1 MLNFTVKRTFDI
13 IMATIGILVLWPFG
27 ILIAIAVILSS
38 RGPALFLQKRI
49 GRHGKMF
56 NCIKF
61 RTMYSEAS
69 RSGFITTA
77 SDKRITPLGKYLR
90 KFKLDEFPQLLNV
103 LTGKMSFVG
112 PRPDVP
118 GYADR
123 LEGEDRK
130 ILLLRPGITGPA
142 SIYFRNEEDLLA
154 GVRDPKTYNDQI
166 IWPQKVRLNKE
177 YLENWSF
184 WKDIGFI
191 LITIIPPL
199 NKWLKLVE
207 EPDFKS
213 RTGILEPRHNNNE
226 RFKA

>member
-1 MLNFTVKRTFDI
+1 MVNFTVKRTFDI
-13 IMATIGILVLWPFG
+13 IMATIGIIVLWPFG

-77 SDKRITPLGKYLR
+77 SDMRITPLGKYLR
-90 KFKLDEFPQLLNV
+90 KFKLDELPQLLNV

-154 GVRDPKTYNDQI
+154 GVRDPKAYNDQI
-166 IWPQKVRLNKE
+166 IWPQKVRLNKK

-213 RTGILEPRHNNNE
+213 RTGILETRHNNNE
-226 RFKA
+226 RL

>member
-1 MLNFTVKRTFDI
+1 MVNFWVKRTFDI
-13 IMATIGILVLWPFG
+13 IVAAIGIFALWPLG
-27 ILIAIAVILSS
+27 LLIAVAVVLSS
-38 RGPALFLQKRI
+38 PGPALFFQKRI
-49 GRHGKMF
+49 GRHGKIF

-61 RTMYSEAS
+61 RTMYSGAS
-69 RSGFITTA
+69 KGGSITAA
-77 SDKRITPLGKYLR
+77 SDIRITPLGKYLR
-90 KFKLDEFPQLLNV
+90 KFKLDELPQLLNV
-103 LTGKMSFVG
+103 MTGKMSFVG

-118 GYADR
+118 GYADK

-142 SIYFRNEEDLLA
+142 SIYFRNEEELLA
-154 GVRDPKTYNDQI
+154 GVQDPQAYNDKI

-199 NKWLKLVE
+199 NKWFSLVE
-207 EPDFKS
+207 EIRLGKP
-213 RTGILEPRHNNNE
+213 EE
-226 RFKA
+226 

>member
-1 MLNFTVKRTFDI
+1 MVNFWVKRTFDI
-13 IMATIGILVLWPFG
+13 IVATIGIFALWPLG
-27 ILIAIAVILSS
+27 LLIAVAVVLSS
-38 RGPALFLQKRI
+38 PGPALFFQKRI
-49 GRHGKMF
+49 GRHGKIF

-69 RSGFITTA
+69 RSGSITAA
-77 SDKRITPLGKYLR
+77 SDMRITPLGKYLR
-90 KFKLDEFPQLLNV
+90 KFKLDELPQLLNV
-103 LTGKMSFVG
+103 LTGKMSFIG

-130 ILLLRPGITGPA
+130 ILLLPPGITGPA
-142 SIYFRNEEDLLA
+142 SIYFRNEEELLA
-154 GVRDPKTYNDQI
+154 GVPDPQAYNDKI

-177 YLENWSF
+177 YLESWSF

-199 NKWLKLVE
+199 NKWFRLVE
-207 EPDFKS
+207 EI
-213 RTGILEPRHNNNE
+213 RLEKPE
-226 RFKA
+226 ECA

>member
-1 MLNFTVKRTFDI
+1 MVMFPAKRTFDI
-13 IMATIGILVLWPFG
+13 IMATIGIIVLWPLG
-27 ILIAIAVILSS
+27 LLIAIAIVLSS
-38 RGPALFLQKRI
+38 PGPALFLQKRI
-49 GRHGKMF
+49 GQHGKTF

-61 RTMYSEAS
+61 RTMYSGAFKS
-69 RSGFITTA
+69 SSITAA
-77 SDKRITPLGKYLR
+77 SDIRITPLGKYLR
-90 KFKLDEFPQLLNV
+90 KFKLDELPQLLNV

-142 SIYFRNEEDLLA
+142 SIYFRNEEVLLA
-154 GVRDPKTYNDQI
+154 EAQDPQAYNDKI
-166 IWPQKVRLNKE
+166 IWPKKVLLNKE

-191 LITIIPPL
+191 LITIIPLL

-207 EPDFKS
+207 DTK
-213 RTGILEPRHNNNE
+213 R
-226 RFKA
+226 

>member
-1 MLNFTVKRTFDI
+1 MVNFTVKRTFDI

>member
-1 MLNFTVKRTFDI
+1 MVNFWVKRTFDI
-13 IMATIGILVLWPFG
+13 IVATIGIFTLWPLG
-27 ILIAIAVILSS
+27 LLITVAVVLSS
-38 RGPALFLQKRI
+38 PGPALFFQKRI
-49 GRHGKMF
+49 GRHGKIF

-61 RTMYSEAS
+61 RTMYSGAS
-69 RSGFITTA
+69 RSGSITAA
-77 SDKRITPLGKYLR
+77 SDMRITPMGKYLR
-90 KFKLDEFPQLLNV
+90 KFKLDELPQLLNV

-142 SIYFRNEEDLLA
+142 SIYFRNEEELLA
-154 GVRDPKTYNDQI
+154 GVKDPQAYNDKI

-199 NKWLKLVE
+199 NKWFRLVE
-207 EPDFKS
+207 EI
-213 RTGILEPRHNNNE
+213 RL
-226 RFKA
+226 